1 MSIVKP
7 LYTSNWGDLIGYP
20 LAKLLLP
27 AVAKTG
33 ISPNGVTLVSF
44 ALFTIGSLS
53 LFISYPYHL
62 IWAAGLIFF
71 GYVGDDIDGQ
81 LARYTGKSSVIGG
94 YLDMVLDVLKI
105 FIITTSLGYA
115 VYLQTGEPLY
125 LLLGSAACF
134 FFNFRYY
141 VKLETMFTEI
151 NRDHEYLAKSAVRR
165 TEFLASID
173 QKIESWKGTY
183 LGWIKIFWTRN
194 KLIFAVDEAEFAIFV
209 AIGALTNQLAVALV
223 VITVAQVCIGF
234 LRFYQR
240 GSALVYNRDSLLNP
254 MRK

>member
-1 MSIVKP
+1 MSIIKP

-20 LAKLLLP
+20 LARFLLP

-44 ALFTIGSLS
+44 ALFTTGSLS

-62 IWAAGLIFF
+62 VWAAGLIFV

-94 YLDMVLDVLKI
+94 FLDLVLDVLKI

-115 VYLQTGEPLY
+115 VFLETGEPIY
-125 LLLGSAACF
+125 LLLASAACF

-141 VKLETMFTEI
+141 IKLETMFTEM
-151 NRDHEYLAKSAVRR
+151 NRDPAYLAKSAERR
-165 TEFLASID
+165 SEFLASID
-173 QKIESWKGTY
+173 QKIESWRGT
-183 LGWIKIFWTRN
+183 LVGWLKIFWIRN

-209 AIGALTNQLAVALV
+209 AIGALTNQLVAALM
-223 VITVAQVCIGF
+223 VITVAQVFIGF

-240 GSALVYNRDSLLNP
+240 GRALVYDRDSLLNP